1 MHQGRALNFSWTP
14 GDNISG
20 QLSPE
25 RFVHPNNSKHPQP
38 QGEQN
43 QDASRQ
49 QNKRTRPLTP
59 EKLRRRIAYLLWTA
73 AMRCD
78 A

>member
-1 MHQGRALNFSWTP
+1 MHQGRALNLGWTP
-14 GDNISG
+14 GDNICG
-20 QLSPE
+20 QPSLEQS
-25 RFVHPNNSKHPQP
+25 VHSNNSKHPQP

-43 QDASRQ
+43 KDALRQ
-49 QNKRTRPLTP
+49 QHKRTRPLTP
-59 EKLRRRIAYLLWTA
+59 DKLRRRVAYLLWTA

>member
-1 MHQGRALNFSWTP
+1 MHQGRAPNLSCTP
-14 GDNISG
+14 GDNIAS
-20 QLSPE
+20 QPSQE
-25 RFVHPNNSKHPQP
+25 QFVHSNNYKHPQL
-38 QGEQN
+38 QGEQHK
-43 QDASRQ
+43 DALRQ